1 MSMEQIY
8 KLFLQSTGICTDTRA
23 ELRQSMFFALK
34 GDLFDGND
42 FVEEALE
49 KGCKLAITRRKEWEG
64 NPRVHVVPSPLR
76 LLQELA
82 RHHRE
87 QVNPRLVAITG
98 SNGKTTTK
106 ELMAAVLGRK
116 FSVASTR
123 GNLNN
128 HIGVPL
134 TLLSMQKEE
143 VAVIEMGANHPGE
156 IAELAALARPEAG
169 MITNVGK
176 AHLEGFG
183 SLQGVLDAKGEL
195 YEFLA
200 GHGGKA
206 LIDGSDKMLLK
217 KAKETGTQI
226 LVIGRDGDLPVDA
239 KLIRQAPF
247 LEVNMKLGG
256 EEHLIATGLVGSY
269 NLQNLLLAAGMG
281 MYFGVPAG
289 DIAAALAAYRPRNQ
303 RSQWVEGKRNRV
315 VLDSY
320 NANPSSM
327 REAIGALMTYAS
339 SPTMLIL
346 GDMAE
351 LGDISL
357 QEHGDLVAW
366 IDSLAVDRVL
376 LVGPRFYKVCEPSS
390 ARTVFRDREELE
402 HYLEKEKPGGYLVL
416 VKGSRIMELEKI
428 APLLND

>member
-1 MSMEQIY
+1 
-8 KLFLQSTGICTDTRA
+8 
-23 ELRQSMFFALK
+23 
-34 GDLFDGND
+34 
-42 FVEEALE
+42 
-49 KGCKLAITRRKEWEG
+49 
-64 NPRVHVVPSPLR
+64 
-76 LLQELA
+76 
-82 RHHRE
+82 
-87 QVNPRLVAITG
+87 
-98 SNGKTTTK
+98 
-106 ELMAAVLGRK
+106 
-116 FSVASTR
+116 
-123 GNLNN
+123 
-128 HIGVPL
+128 
-134 TLLSMQKEE
+134 
-143 VAVIEMGANHPGE
+143 MGANHPGE

-327 REAIGALMTYAS
+327 REAIGA
-339 SPTMLIL
+339 
-346 GDMAE
+346 
-351 LGDISL
+351 
-357 QEHGDLVAW
+357 
-366 IDSLAVDRVL
+366 
-376 LVGPRFYKVCEPSS
+376 
-390 ARTVFRDREELE
+390 
-402 HYLEKEKPGGYLVL
+402 
-416 VKGSRIMELEKI
+416 
-428 APLLND
+428 